1 MVLNGSWKTT
11 AIGILGGVVNYLV
24 SLGPNLP
31 TDGKGWGVVM
41 VSAFLAAL
49 GLASKDANVSNS
61 PAPVA
66 AQAVSVDNDVKPHPA
81 EK

>member
-1 MVLNGSWKTT
+1 MNGSWKTT
-11 AIGILGGVVNYLV
+11 VIGILGGVVNYLV

-31 TDGKGWGVVM
+31 TDGKGWGVVI

-61 PAPVA
+61 QHPSPVA
-66 AQAVSVDNDVKPHPA
+66 QPVPSADPTVK
-81 EK
+81 

>member
-1 MVLNGSWKTT
+1 MNGSWKTT
-11 AIGILGGVVNYLV
+11 VIGVLGGVVNYLV

-49 GLASKDANVSNS
+49 GIASKDANVSNS
-61 PAPVA
+61 SHPVA
-66 AQAVSVDNDVKPHPA
+66 IAQPVSATDGK
-81 EK
+81 